1 MAAVAS
7 IDSASAWLSKRLAA
21 LETFKSE
28 EDGLE
33 GTTCSSRKTSQFDET
48 EREEDDEVLEVRP
61 EDFEIKE
68 EDLVEFSTDGILTD
82 INLAG
87 TTPDEELGNA
97 GFQALSLSLANKVG
111 NLRRLS
117 LRRCGLSGSAGFR
130 EVGRLLTRCCSLEV
144 LDVSN
149 NDAGEGLRGEFCE
162 ALDDARSLR
171 VLEMRGCGLRDRGL
185 DPLCAVLER
194 VDEALRPVVAV
205 QKLSL
210 STNHITPEGARRLGS
225 MLSTN
230 LKLEDLDISD
240 NDLQEAGGESIA
252 EGLVGNKGR
261 LQKLNISHNRLRVGG
276 ARAVLDRFLETD
288 SMIQMHI
295 KRLPGTKHGFVLDGM
310 TVTGLE
316 FMGWVEKHNEKHPSE
331 AVFAGDRIV
340 DVNGKTED
348 GDMIYELTV
357 GEDLDIKLA
366 RDGVCMKNLD
376 ICYNL
381 LGTKGSEELMK
392 LIGSRRKGSMLGN
405 QARLPGGR
413 IVLLNAY

>member
-1 MAAVAS
+1 MAAF
-7 IDSASAWLSKRLAA
+7 WLSKRLAA
-21 LETFKSE
+21 LETFTSE
-28 EDGLE
+28 EDGQE
-33 GTTCSSRKTSQFDET
+33 ATTRSTSRKTSHLDET
-48 EREEDDEVLEVRP
+48 EREEEVSEFRRDGLEVA
-61 EDFEIKE
+61 E

-82 INLAG
+82 INLAA
-87 TTPDEELGNA
+87 TTSDEELGNA
-97 GFQALSLSLANKVG
+97 GFRALSASLANKVG

-117 LRRCGLSGSAGFR
+117 LRRCGLFGSAGFR
-130 EVGRLLTRCCSLEV
+130 EVGRLLTRCRSLEV

-149 NDAGEGLRGEFCE
+149 NDAGPEGLRGDFCE

-205 QKLSL
+205 QQLSL
-210 STNHITPEGARRLGS
+210 STNHITQEGARRLGS

-240 NDLQEAGGESIA
+240 NDLQEVGGEHIA
-252 EGLVGNKGR
+252 EGLDGNKGR

-276 ARAVLDRFLETD
+276 ARAVLHKYLETD
-288 SMIQMHI
+288 SILRVHI

-310 TVTGLE
+310 MVTGLE
-316 FMGWVEKHNEKHPSE
+316 FMGWVERHNDKNPSE

-348 GDMIYELTV
+348 DDMIYELTV
-357 GEDLDIKLA
+357 VEDLEIVLA
-366 RDGVCMKNLD
+366 RTGVCMKYLD

-381 LGTKGSEELMK
+381 LGTQGSEELMK
-392 LIGSRRKGSMLGN
+392 LMGTRRRGSILGN
-405 QARLPGGR
+405 QARLEGNR
-413 IVLLNAY
+413 IVLVNAY